1 MCDFSSLMLRSIE
14 VTARVISTSGRNL
27 TSDLFRL
34 CTASVSLPVQLAVA
48 VGSEIF
54 SANCKLLTTHLS
66 YSPCQGI
73 LFRSKTYVMPLHSF
87 VRAKIHT
94 LVILR

>member
-1 MCDFSSLMLRSIE
+1 MCDFSSLMLRSVE

-48 VGSEIF
+48 VGSG
-54 SANCKLLTTHLS
+54 SG
-66 YSPCQGI
+66 Q
-73 LFRSKTYVMPLHSF
+73 
-87 VRAKIHT
+87 
-94 LVILR
+94 